1 MPLKL
6 KALNLGCG
14 QFYKEGYVNA
24 DGDRSTKAD
33 VLCDLSVFPWP
44 FEDVEFDLI
53 EAEHVLEHLSDPV
66 GAMKELSR
74 ILNANGELVI
84 KVPHF
89 SRGFTHP
96 DHKRGFD
103 VSFPYYF
110 SPTFKGGYTG
120 VELKLKKMKLR
131 WFSQPH
137 LKRTVLPAP
146 IYWISSATGWLLDL
160 FANISPFFCSRGWAF
175 WVGGFEEIEFH
186 FIKPE
191 QRSL

>member
-1 MPLKL
+1 MQAKL

-14 QFYKEGYVNA
+14 QFHKKGYVNA
-24 DGDRSTKAD
+24 DVDSSTKAD
-33 VLCDLSVFPWP
+33 VVCDLAIFPWP
-44 FEDVEFDLI
+44 FADDEFDLI
-53 EAEHVLEHLSDPV
+53 EAEHVLEHLSDPFA
-66 GAMKELSR
+66 AMKELAR
-74 ILNANGELVI
+74 ILKPCGELRV

-103 VSFPYYF
+103 VSFPCYF

-120 VELKLKKMKLR
+120 IELKLQKMKLC

-146 IYWISSATGWLLDL
+146 LYWIGAAGGWFFDLLS
-160 FANISPFFCSRGWAF
+160 NISPFFCSRCWAF

-186 FIKPE
+186 FRKPE
-191 QRSL
+191 KQVL